1 LQESLVSDHAENQTF
16 MIKPKTQESSETSE
30 QAISP
35 TVQKAGN
42 ELRFI
47 LPVIVLLGFL
57 LVWCCISYANLF
69 PGYALPSPGAVM
81 KSFREEISAGRLIND
96 IIASL
101 WRVAVGFVIAAVLG
115 IPTGLWLGQ
124 HVYAR
129 QAFLP
134 MLNFFRF
141 LSPLA
146 WIPFA
151 ILWFHIGDKPA
162 FFLIFMATFFPLV
175 LATMAAVATIPS
187 IYFRVAQ
194 DYHYKGI
201 ELLSKVT
208 FPAVLPQVI
217 TALRVSYGIAWVV
230 IVAAEMVG
238 CQDGLGYGIWEARN
252 GLRLDSAV
260 CYMIIIGLLG
270 MGIDRLLSRLTKLPN
285 VRWGYER

>member
-1 LQESLVSDHAENQTF
+1 MIKSEAPLTPLPTGKRSTIFSDRAKTLRFLLPVFVILGLLLAWYLVS
-16 MIKPKTQESSETSE
+16 
-30 QAISP
+30 IS
-35 TVQKAGN
+35 
-42 ELRFI
+42 
-47 LPVIVLLGFL
+47 
-57 LVWCCISYANLF
+57 NLF
-69 PGYALPSPGAVM
+69 PAYALPSPGAVW
-81 KSFREEISAGRLIND
+81 KSFLEEISAGRLVND
-96 IIASL
+96 VIASL
-101 WRVAVGFVIAAVLG
+101 WRVAVGFVISASLG
-115 IPTGLWLGQ
+115 IPAGLWLGQ
-124 HVYAR
+124 HLRGR
-129 QAFLP
+129 QAFVPL
-134 MLNFFRF
+134 LNFFRF

-162 FFLIFMATFFPLV
+162 VFLIFMSSFFPLA

-194 DYHYKGI
+194 DYHYKGF
-201 ELLSKVT
+201 ELLTRVT

-260 CYMIIIGLLG
+260 CYMIVIGLLG
-270 MGIDRLLSRLTKLPN
+270 MGIDRLLAQLTKLPN
-285 VRWGYER
+285 TRWGYER

>member
-1 LQESLVSDHAENQTF
+1 
-16 MIKPKTQESSETSE
+16 MIKSK
-30 QAISP
+30 I
-35 TVQKAGN
+35 VQ
-42 ELRFI
+42 FF
-47 LPVIVLLGFL
+47 LPVIVLAGAL
-57 LVWCCISYANLF
+57 LLWSVISYVDLF
-69 PGYALPSPGAVM
+69 PAYALPSPGVVFQ
-81 KSFREEISAGRLIND
+81 SFQEELVAGRLLND

-101 WRVAVGFVIAAVLG
+101 WRVAVGFVVSAVLG
-115 IPTGLWLGQ
+115 IPIGLWMGQ
-124 HVYAR
+124 HLYAR
-129 QAFLP
+129 QAFVP

-162 FFLIFMATFFPLV
+162 IFLIFMATFFPLV
-175 LATMAAVATIPS
+175 LATMVAVASIPS

-194 DYHYKGI
+194 DYHYKGM
-201 ELLSKVT
+201 ELLTKVT

-260 CYMIIIGLLG
+260 CYMIVIGLLG
-270 MGIDRLLSRLTKLPN
+270 MGIDRLLAQLTKLPG

>member
-1 LQESLVSDHAENQTF
+1 
-16 MIKPKTQESSETSE
+16 MIKAKTREAPITSAQLES
-30 QAISP
+30 AIRKKSN
-35 TVQKAGN
+35 T
-42 ELRFI
+42 LRFA
-47 LPVIVLLGFL
+47 LPVIVLFVFL
-57 LVWCCISYANLF
+57 LMWYFISYIKLF
-69 PGYALPSPGAVM
+69 PAYALPSPVSVF
-81 KSFREEISAGRLIND
+81 KSFREEIVAGRLVND

-101 WRVAVGFVIAAVLG
+101 WRVAVGFVIASVLG
-115 IPTGLWLGQ
+115 IPLGLWLGQ
-124 HVYAR
+124 NFYAR
-129 QAFLP
+129 QAFVP

-151 ILWFHIGDKPA
+151 ILWFHIGDRPA
-162 FFLIFMATFFPLV
+162 FFLIFMASFFPLA
-175 LATMAAVATIPS
+175 LATMAAVANVPS

-194 DYHYKGI
+194 DYNYKGT
-201 ELLSKVT
+201 ELLTKVT

-270 MGIDRLLSRLTKLPN
+270 MCIDRLLAQLTKLPN

>member
-1 LQESLVSDHAENQTF
+1 MSTTSTPSKKNSLFSRL
-16 MIKPKTQESSETSE
+16 SSVFVLIGVILLWYL
-30 QAISP
+30 ISLF
-35 TVQKAGN
+35 
-42 ELRFI
+42 ELF
-47 LPVIVLLGFL
+47 P
-57 LVWCCISYANLF
+57 SYAF
-69 PGYALPSPGAVM
+69 PSPASVLN
-81 KSFREEISAGRLIND
+81 SFVEEISEGRLLND
-96 IIASL
+96 IVASL
-101 WRVAVGFVIAAVLG
+101 WRVGIGFVLSAVLG
-115 IPTGLWLGQ
+115 IPIGLWLGQ
-124 HVYAR
+124 HLAGR
-129 QAFLP
+129 QALVP

-162 FFLIFMATFFPLV
+162 IFLIFMATFFPLT
-175 LATMAAVATIPS
+175 LATMVAVAGIPS

-194 DYHYKGI
+194 DYNYKGI
-201 ELLSKVT
+201 ELLTNVT

-252 GLRLDSAV
+252 GLRLDSAT
-260 CYMIIIGLLG
+260 CYMIVIGSLG
-270 MGIDRLLSRLTKLPN
+270 MGIDRLMLQLTKLPG

>member
-1 LQESLVSDHAENQTF
+1 MFTKSTLR
-16 MIKPKTQESSETSE
+16 
-30 QAISP
+30 
-35 TVQKAGN
+35 
-42 ELRFI
+42 RFI
-47 LPVIVLLGFL
+47 LPVIVLLGL
-57 LVWCCISYANLF
+57 LSIWYFVSYTDLF
-69 PGYALPSPGAVM
+69 PGYALPSPLAVA
-81 KSFREEISAGRLIND
+81 KSFREEMLAGRLVND

-101 WRVAVGFVIAAVLG
+101 WRVAVGFVLSALLG
-115 IPTGLWLGQ
+115 ILAGLWLGQ
-124 HVYAR
+124 HMHAR
-129 QAFLP
+129 HAFLP

-175 LATMAAVATIPS
+175 LATMSAVATIPS

-194 DYHYKGI
+194 DYHYKGL
-201 ELLSKVT
+201 ELLRKVT

-217 TALRVSYGIAWVV
+217 TSLRVSYGIAWVV

-260 CYMIIIGLLG
+260 CYMMVIGLLG
-270 MGIDRLLSRLTKLPN
+270 MGIDRLLYQLTKLPN

>member
-1 LQESLVSDHAENQTF
+1 
-16 MIKPKTQESSETSE
+16 MIKSE
-30 QAISP
+30 A
-35 TVQKAGN
+35 V
-42 ELRFI
+42 RFT
-47 LPVIVLLGFL
+47 LPIVVLFGVI
-57 LVWCCISYANLF
+57 LVWTLISYLNLF
-69 PGYALPSPGAVM
+69 PAYAFPSPGSVLM
-81 KSFREEISAGRLIND
+81 SFREEIVAGRLLND

-101 WRVAVGFVIAAVLG
+101 WRVAVGFVISVLLG
-115 IPTGLWLGQ
+115 VPLGLWLGQ
-124 HVYAR
+124 HLKAR
-129 QAFLP
+129 QAFVP

-162 FFLIFMATFFPLV
+162 VFLIFMATFFPLA
-175 LATMAAVATIPS
+175 LATLVAVASIPS

-194 DYHYKGI
+194 DYHYKGV
-201 ELLSKVT
+201 ELLTKVT
-208 FPAVLPQVI
+208 FPAVLPQII

-260 CYMIIIGLLG
+260 CYMIVIGLLG
-270 MGIDRLLSRLTKLPN
+270 MGIDRLLAQLTKLPGI
-285 VRWGYER
+285 RWGYER

>member
-1 LQESLVSDHAENQTF
+1 
-16 MIKPKTQESSETSE
+16 MIKPKTFESQVTS
-30 QAISP
+30 
-35 TVQKAGN
+35 VQVASGAVRKGSN
-42 ELRFI
+42 TLRFL
-47 LPVIVLLGFL
+47 LPFIVLLGL
-57 LVWCCISYANLF
+57 LLIWYFISYINLF
-69 PGYALPSPGAVM
+69 PAYALPSPGAVL
-81 KSFREEISAGRLIND
+81 KSFREEMLAGRLIND
-96 IIASL
+96 VIASL
-101 WRVAVGFVIAAVLG
+101 WRVAVGFVISATLG
-115 IPTGLWLGQ
+115 IPVGLWLGQ
-124 HVYAR
+124 HLHAR
-129 QAFLP
+129 QAFVP

-162 FFLIFMATFFPLV
+162 IFLIFMATFFPLV
-175 LATMAAVATIPS
+175 LATMSAVATIPS

-194 DYHYKGI
+194 DYNYKGI
-201 ELLSKVT
+201 ELLTKVT

-260 CYMIIIGLLG
+260 CYMITIGLLG
-270 MGIDRLLSRLTKLPN
+270 MGIDRLLTQLTKLPN

>member
-1 LQESLVSDHAENQTF
+1 MLKPETPGTPVIPAQAESNAVRRANAF
-16 MIKPKTQESSETSE
+16 
-30 QAISP
+30 
-35 TVQKAGN
+35 
-42 ELRFI
+42 RF
-47 LPVIVLLGFL
+47 LFPVIVILGIL
-57 LVWCCISYANLF
+57 LVWFLATLANLF
-69 PGYALPSPGAVM
+69 PAYALPSPGAVW
-81 KSFREEISAGRLIND
+81 KSFLEEIRAGRLIND
-96 IIASL
+96 MIASL
-101 WRVAVGFVIAAVLG
+101 WRVAVGFVISATLG
-115 IPTGLWLGQ
+115 IPAGLWLGQ
-124 HVYAR
+124 HLHGR
-129 QAFLP
+129 QAFVPL
-134 MLNFFRF
+134 LNFFRF

-162 FFLIFMATFFPLV
+162 IFLIFMSSFFPLA

-187 IYFRVAQ
+187 IYFRVAK
-194 DYHYKGI
+194 DYHYKGFD
-201 ELLSKVT
+201 LLTKVT

-270 MGIDRLLSRLTKLPN
+270 MGIDKLLAQLTKLPN

>member
-1 LQESLVSDHAENQTF
+1 
-16 MIKPKTQESSETSE
+16 MRKPRDPGSY
-30 QAISP
+30 
-35 TVQKAGN
+35 
-42 ELRFI
+42 L
-47 LPVIVLLGFL
+47 LPVVVLLGFL
-57 LVWCCISYANLF
+57 AIWFFICYSNLF
-69 PGYALPSPGAVM
+69 PAYVLPSPGAVW
-81 KSFREEISAGRLIND
+81 KSFREEVVSGRLADD
-96 IIASL
+96 IVASL
-101 WRVAVGFVIAAVLG
+101 WRVAVGFVAAAVLG
-115 IPTGLWLGQ
+115 IPAGLWLGQ
-124 HVYAR
+124 HMHAR
-129 QAFLP
+129 QAFVP

-187 IYFRVAQ
+187 IYFRVAR

-201 ELLSKVT
+201 ELLTKVT
-208 FPAVLPQVI
+208 FPAILPQVI
-217 TALRVSYGIAWVV
+217 TALRVSYGISWVV

-260 CYMIIIGLLG
+260 CYMIVIGLLG
-270 MGIDRLLSRLTKLPN
+270 MGIDRLLAQLTKLPN

>member
-1 LQESLVSDHAENQTF
+1 MSP
-16 MIKPKTQESSETSE
+16 IKPETNQQLDNPGENISKSVRKDRTIRFFLPTCILV
-30 QAISP
+30 AI
-35 TVQKAGN
+35 
-42 ELRFI
+42 I
-47 LPVIVLLGFL
+47 LLWYL
-57 LVWCCISYANLF
+57 ISYSNIF
-69 PGYALPSPGAVM
+69 PAYALPSPGAVL
-81 KSFREEISAGRLIND
+81 KSFEEEIRAGRLLND

-101 WRVAVGFVIAAVLG
+101 WRVAVGFVISTTLG
-115 IPTGLWLGQ
+115 IPAGLWLGQ
-124 HVYAR
+124 HLRGR

-162 FFLIFMATFFPLV
+162 IFLIFMATFFPLA

-187 IYFRVAQ
+187 IYFRVAK
-194 DYHYKGI
+194 DYHYKGF
-201 ELLSKVT
+201 ELLRKVT

-217 TALRVSYGIAWVV
+217 TALRVSYGISWVV

-270 MGIDRLLSRLTKLPN
+270 MGIDRLLAQLTKLPT

>member
-1 LQESLVSDHAENQTF
+1 
-16 MIKPKTQESSETSE
+16 MGKPKTPESPETPVHAATPVRKGSN
-30 QAISP
+30 
-35 TVQKAGN
+35 T
-42 ELRFI
+42 LRFV
-47 LPVIVLLGFL
+47 LPIIVVLSLLSIWYF
-57 LVWCCISYANLF
+57 ISYVNLF
-69 PGYALPSPGAVM
+69 PAYALPSPGAVL
-81 KSFREEISAGRLIND
+81 KSFREEVVAGRLISD

-101 WRVAVGFVIAAVLG
+101 WRVAVGFVISAVLG
-115 IPTGLWLGQ
+115 IPVGLWLGQ
-124 HVYAR
+124 HLYAR
-129 QAFLP
+129 QAFVP
-134 MLNFFRF
+134 ILNFFRF

-162 FFLIFMATFFPLV
+162 VFLIFMATFFPLV
-175 LATMAAVATIPS
+175 LATMSAVATIPS

-194 DYHYKGI
+194 DYDYKGI
-201 ELLSKVT
+201 ELLAKVT

-270 MGIDRLLSRLTKLPN
+270 MGIDRLLAQLTKLPN

>member
-1 LQESLVSDHAENQTF
+1 MANPANSLAENKSSQT
-16 MIKPKTQESSETSE
+16 IADTKKKEIGIQY
-30 QAISP
+30 
-35 TVQKAGN
+35 
-42 ELRFI
+42 I
-47 LPVIVLLGFL
+47 LPVLVLVIVLLIWFL
-57 LVWCCISYANLF
+57 ISYINLF
-69 PGYALPSPGAVM
+69 PAYALPSPGAVI
-81 KSFREEISAGRLIND
+81 KSFREEMESGRLPND
-96 IIASL
+96 IVASL
-101 WRVAVGFVIAAVLG
+101 WRVAVGFVISTVLG

-124 HVYAR
+124 HIYAR
-129 QAFLP
+129 KAFVP

-151 ILWFHIGDKPA
+151 ILWSHIGDKPA
-162 FFLIFMATFFPLV
+162 VFLIFMASFFPLV
-175 LATMAAVATIPS
+175 LAIMSAVATIPS

-194 DYHYKGI
+194 DYHYKGV
-201 ELLSKVT
+201 ELLTKVT
-208 FPAVLPQVI
+208 FPAALPQII

-252 GLRLDSAV
+252 GLRLDAAV

-270 MGIDRLLSRLTKLPN
+270 MGIDRLLAQLTKLPN